1 MYIHIY
7 IYIYMGSIHLQVC
20 SYANTAQSNDDQSQI
35 ALTEYL
41 SVAPHTFY
49 YAILQLLRKAMM
61 TQQKVSQLSMHRL
74 SHFTGP
80 FFRKIFREEIDIY
93 IYNYIYIYIH
103 IFTYIQYI
111 YAYIY
116 TYVHVYIFTYL
127 HMYIFTYIH
136 IYIYKYT
143 YMFLHVSECMQ
154 FPSRPP

>member
-1 MYIHIY
+1 
-7 IYIYMGSIHLQVC
+7 MGSIHLQVC

-80 FFRKIFREEIDIY
+80 FFRKIFREDIY
-93 IYNYIYIYIH
+93 IYIITYLYIYTHIYIHTVYLCIHIYICTCIHIYIFTYVHIYIYTYIYIYI
-103 IFTYIQYI
+103 Q
-111 YAYIY
+111 
-116 TYVHVYIFTYL
+116 
-127 HMYIFTYIH
+127 
-136 IYIYKYT
+136 IYIY
-143 YMFLHVSECMQ
+143 VSTCI
-154 FPSRPP
+154 